1 MLFEDLQAFVAV
13 ARQGSFTHA
22 AAESGIATSALSKRV
37 QRLEHRVGAVLFE
50 RRARG
55 VVLTVAGHAFLG
67 RARRLVDEMAE
78 LQRGVSGLVQTPSG
92 DVRVAL
98 PQRTAGLLAP
108 ALVDR
113 CRRELPLVQLTV
125 LEGTS
130 AQVHGWLMRGEA
142 DLAVSHN
149 PELGTGYTARPLFT
163 EPLFGFARPAG
174 LADGMPLPEGCGVA
188 DLAALPLLLPR
199 RPDPIRLL
207 VERLC
212 AGHGLRARVAFEA
225 DGTATLRG
233 MAERG
238 MGMAI
243 FALSTTWSQAV
254 EAGTLSALPF
264 ASPLMSWTPHLVRSR
279 RADAALAIHA
289 VHERMAQEID
299 ALFERGAWPHARR
312 AGDA

>member
-13 ARQGSFTHA
+13 ARQGSFSQA
-22 AAESGIATSALSKRV
+22 AAECGIATSALSKRV
-37 QRLEHRVGAVLFE
+37 QRLEHRVGAALFE

-55 VVLTVAGHAFLG
+55 VVLTLAGHAFLV

-78 LQRGVSGLVQTPSG
+78 LQRDLSGLVQTPSG

-113 CRRELPLVQLTV
+113 CQHELPRVRLTV

-142 DLAVSHN
+142 DVAVSHN
-149 PELGTGYTARPLFT
+149 PDVGAGYTTRPLFT
-163 EPLFGFARPAG
+163 DPLCGFARATG
-174 LADGMPLPEGCGVA
+174 LADGTPLPEALGIAGLSV
-188 DLAALPLLLPR
+188 LPLLLPR
-199 RPDPIRLL
+199 RPDTIRLL

-212 AGHGLRARVAFEA
+212 AGHGLRPRVAFEA
-225 DGTATLRG
+225 DGTSTLRG

-238 MGMAI
+238 MGVAV
-243 FALSTTWSQAV
+243 FSLSTTWSQAV
-254 EAGTLSALPF
+254 EAGTLVALPLT
-264 ASPLMSWTPHLVRSR
+264 SPLLSWTAHLVCSR
-279 RADAALAIHA
+279 RAEGAVAIHA

-299 ALFERGAWPHARR
+299 ALFARGAWPHARR
-312 AGDA
+312 PRGT